1 MALGYRIAA
10 GVVLVV
16 GPAVVSGL
24 RAGARAGRTRPGLRD
39 GRHPTDGA
47 GPGQPGAPEP

>member
-16 GPAVVSGL
+16 GVAVASGL
-24 RAGARAGRTRPGLRD
+24 RSRAGADRS
-39 GRHPTDGA
+39 GA
-47 GPGQPGAPEP
+47 